1 MNAENAKAVSALNDL
16 GHKIPEN
23 LKKYI
28 TDESVVVFSPGRVN
42 LIGEHVDYNDGLVL
56 PAAISK
62 VTYMAVTPRQ
72 DDVIHLSSLDFNDT
86 YSTTVSELK
95 KYQKSWPNYILGVVE
110 QLQKNGYQVKG
121 FDAFITGNIP
131 MGAGLSSSAA
141 IECATGAAL
150 SALFGFNIDKI
161 DLVKMAQKAENEF
174 VGVKCGIMDQFA
186 SVFGKTNQLIKIDC
200 RTLEYEYIPFEID
213 GYRIVLLDTQVKHSL
228 ASSAYN
234 KRREEC
240 EEGAALI
247 NKKYPQVKSLRDA
260 TVEMVEECIK
270 PVDSVVY
277 DRCLFVV
284 KEINRLITGCEDL
297 KKNDLVSFG
306 KKMFETHEGL
316 SKKYEV
322 SCSELDFLVEYVKDN
337 PNVLGSRMM
346 GGGFGGCT
354 INIVKEEAIDDLITH
369 VGEAYEKATGLVMKA
384 YVAEIGNGTT
394 VVIKN

>member
-1 MNAENAKAVSALNDL
+1 MNTQTVNTLSDAS
-16 GHKIPEN
+16 HKIPGS
-23 LKKYI
+23 LAKFV
-28 TDESVVVFSPGRVN
+28 TDKSVVVFSPGRVN
-42 LIGEHVDYNDGLVL
+42 LIGEHVDYNAGLVL

-62 VTYMAVTPRQ
+62 TTYIAVTARE
-72 DDVIHLSSLDFNDT
+72 DDEIHLNSLDFNDS
-86 YSTTVSELK
+86 YSTKVNELHK
-95 KYQKSWPNYILGVVE
+95 SPKSWPNYILGVVE
-110 QLQKNGYQVKG
+110 QLQKKGYKIKG
-121 FDAFITGNIP
+121 FNAHITGDIP

-150 SALFGFNIDKI
+150 SVLFKLNITKI

-200 RTLEYEYIPFEID
+200 RSLEYEYIPFDID

-240 EEGAALI
+240 EEGTALI
-247 NKKYPQVKSLRDA
+247 QKKYPQVKALRDA
-260 TVEMVEECIK
+260 TVAMVEECIK
-270 PVDSVVY
+270 PVDPVVY

-284 KEINRLITGCEDL
+284 KEIDRLITGCEDL
-297 KKNDLVSFG
+297 KKNDLVAFG

-322 SCSELDFLVEYVKDN
+322 SCKELDFLVEHVKN
-337 PNVLGSRMM
+337 NTAVLGARMM

-354 INIVKEEAIDDLITH
+354 INIVKEEAIDDLITT
-369 VGEAYEKATGLVMKA
+369 VGEAYQKATGLQMKA

-394 VVIKN
+394 VINN